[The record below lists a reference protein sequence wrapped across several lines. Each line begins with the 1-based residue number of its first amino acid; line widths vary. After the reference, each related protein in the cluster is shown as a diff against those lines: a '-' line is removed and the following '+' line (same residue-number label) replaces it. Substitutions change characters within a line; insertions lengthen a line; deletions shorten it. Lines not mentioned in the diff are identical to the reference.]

1 MIAMGNKKRESRN
14 LYWILVSAVASL
26 FVSVLA
32 MLMFANATENILYSP
47 IGGLILY
54 ILQVFGSLSLFLYLF
69 STLCSHFEKK
79 GFINRKEC
87 ISFIEKKRA

>member
-1 MIAMGNKKRESRN
+1 MENKKRESKN

-32 MLMFANATENILYSP
+32 MLMFANVTERILYPS

-54 ILQVFGSLSLFLYLF
+54 ILHFFGTLSLFLCSF
-69 STLCSHFEKK
+69 SMLCSHFEKK

-87 ISFIEKKRA
+87 ISFIEKKKA